1 MELCLWSV
9 HRSEPSR
16 QHCRPPHRTTN
27 ATHVSPAPL
36 LPSAQTGG
44 QALPPQAFG
53 RASNQRPPRYV
64 PNREACACADHWRQD
79 LEQYWVDSVA
89 FGIGVVEI
97 VRLPGCTS
105 ANDFVLELKSGIIA
119 STGYTKTRTQVTC
132 HQTLVVRPCLTHG
145 RVSQVS
151 RSSWANK
158 FVEAATEQT
167 SGEEEDGGGWCALL
181 PISGGQRKDTDS
193 SSSVYCTISY
203 FARHILVLAPEGI
216 EPVRRQKG
224 SPQRLAGARCV
235 PVVTSTSLLRTAA
248 DANCVCSRPALLQ
261 QLYSFCDECRDTDS
275 TSVHAITSLVG
286 HATSARLM
294 VVVL

>member
-1 MELCLWSV
+1 M
-9 HRSEPSR
+9 
-16 QHCRPPHRTTN
+16 
-27 ATHVSPAPL
+27 
-36 LPSAQTGG
+36 
-44 QALPPQAFG
+44 
-53 RASNQRPPRYV
+53 
-64 PNREACACADHWRQD
+64 
-79 LEQYWVDSVA
+79 
-89 FGIGVVEI
+89 
-97 VRLPGCTS
+97 
-105 ANDFVLELKSGIIA
+105 
-119 STGYTKTRTQVTC
+119 TC

-167 SGEEEDGGGWCALL
+167 SGEGEDGGGWCALL

-248 DANCVCSRPALLQ
+248 DANCVCSRRALLQ

-286 HATSARLM
+286 HALRDLADAMSETNCVCQTHYVDVGFDMIHCSHCDRWYHPECLGYTPLEAADLQTATEAVQLEWRCRQDKCPISL
-294 VVVL
+294 